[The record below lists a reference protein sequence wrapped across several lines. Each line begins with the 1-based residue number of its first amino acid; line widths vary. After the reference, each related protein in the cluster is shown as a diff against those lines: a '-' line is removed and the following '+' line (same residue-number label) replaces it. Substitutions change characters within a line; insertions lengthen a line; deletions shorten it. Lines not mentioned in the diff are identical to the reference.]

1 MWFKKKKERN
11 GVVLRRH
18 CFFFFFPWT
27 CSRGRKV
34 LFSSPCL
41 FLPRVLELKSDAT
54 HLMMRC
60 QSSRVPQAT
69 PPLAIAVGAVAEQ
82 ATCTP
87 CIGGDGMGQGRPRS
101 PCLYKYHPNAE
112 EKGGEK
118 KRTAEKRKGDRER
131 ESDRFLGR
139 KERPKERNRRVFE
152 REKGREEERQR
163 RERED
168 NGETKKTVASA

>member
-1 MWFKKKKERN
+1 
-11 GVVLRRH
+11 
-18 CFFFFFPWT
+18 
-27 CSRGRKV
+27 
-34 LFSSPCL
+34 
-41 FLPRVLELKSDAT
+41 
-54 HLMMRC
+54 
-60 QSSRVPQAT
+60 
-69 PPLAIAVGAVAEQ
+69 
-82 ATCTP
+82 
-87 CIGGDGMGQGRPRS
+87 MGQGRPRS

-118 KRTAEKRKGDRER
+118 KKRTAEKRKGDRER

-139 KERPKERNRRVFE
+139 KKRPKERNRRVFE